1 PHHIPTLHVVP
12 YTTLFRS
19 TRRRPFRCS
28 GYDPVV
34 RIHSCGD
41 SSGFSPDSLLSLYQA
56 PSRRNSIC
64 CCMFVVTKQ
73 NIVFV
78 LRYHGG
84 MQVVNFC
91 KTIEE
96 SVETALANVYD
107 E

>member
-84 MQVVNFC
+84 IDRKSTRLNSSHV
-91 KTIEE
+91 KI
-96 SVETALANVYD
+96 SYA
-107 E
+107 